1 MYTIANCSQFLTFFL
16 LTSFSL
22 ALLLFMI
29 LQKHL
34 CHLPLPT
41 DTSTMSSHLCLFPF
55 YLCWSPSMR
64 KRWSISTSEQDLNST
79 VLKES
84 SVTGQMSDNWRAKCL
99 SLQSGINPEHSLR
112 ITKAVL
118 DLEPFPVKIFLKSI
132 LQAETGKEKKINELW
147 SETGFFTYG
156 ASLLNQM
163 LVASQG
169 FLKSGYWDITSRA
182 SGAES
187 LNATTIPLSCW
198 LALGPR

>member
-1 MYTIANCSQFLTFFL
+1 
-16 LTSFSL
+16 
-22 ALLLFMI
+22 
-29 LQKHL
+29 
-34 CHLPLPT
+34 
-41 DTSTMSSHLCLFPF
+41 
-55 YLCWSPSMR
+55 
-64 KRWSISTSEQDLNST
+64 
-79 VLKES
+79 
-84 SVTGQMSDNWRAKCL
+84 MSDNWRAKCL

-182 SGAES
+182 PEAES
-187 LNATTIPLSCW
+187 LNANTIPLSCW